1 MHEPCC
7 SQRTSHEVPPQVTLP
22 AQLFSAPQM
31 TTQLLE
37 PRQSTPL
44 EHEPGAVQSTWHG
57 TPSGHSICDVHG
69 ASSSQVIVHTAP
81 WQVPMPAQAFS
92 QSAAV
97 AGGLPPL
104 LVAPAIAAP
113 ALPPAPGPPA
123 LLLAPPVGPAPPL
136 EPPLLG
142 LSVESAKMLRSSGAP
157 QADAQTTM
165 TPAHQARRPP
175 NCPWTIADR
184 V

>member
-44 EHEPGAVQSTWHG
+44 EHEPGAVQSVWHG
-57 TPSGHSICDVHG
+57 TPTGHWICDVHSS
-69 ASSSQVIVHTAP
+69 SSSQVMVHTAP
-81 WQVPMPAQAFS
+81 RHVPMPAQAFS

-113 ALPPAPGPPA
+113 ALPPALGAPA
-123 LLLAPPVGPAPPL
+123 LLLAPPVWPAPPL
-136 EPPLLG
+136 ELPALG
-142 LSVESAKMLRSSGAP
+142 LSVDGAKMLRSSGAP
-157 QADAQTTM
+157 QANAQTIM
-165 TPAHQARRPP
+165 TPARQARPPP